1 MTKKMDFIKTTVIGG
16 IFFLIPL
23 AIVLIVVGKLVEV
36 MRAVARGLSPV
47 LAVETPLGTL
57 VLNIIGVCI
66 ILGLCFLAG
75 LVARKAKAKNVVERL
90 EATLLA
96 VVPGYA
102 FIKGFSDNLRRSDE
116 LAGSFLPVAVHFD
129 DYSQI
134 AFEIERQQDGKVAV
148 YLPGAPNPWSGSV
161 VYVTEERV
169 MRLSITLNEAL
180 KNIRMLGKGTSALQ
194 ARQKNP

>member
-1 MTKKMDFIKTTVIGG
+1 M
-16 IFFLIPL
+16 
-23 AIVLIVVGKLVEV
+23 
-36 MRAVARGLSPV
+36 ARGLSPV
-47 LAVETPLGTL
+47 LTVETPLGTL

-75 LVARKAKAKNVVERL
+75 LIARKAKAQNIVARL

-102 FIKGFSDNLRRSDE
+102 FVKGFSDNLRRSDE
-116 LAGSFLPVAVHFD
+116 LAESFLPVAVHFD

-134 AFEIERQQDGKVAV
+134 AFEIERQTDGKVAI
-148 YLPGAPNPWSGSV
+148 YLPSAPNPWSGSV

-169 MRLSITLNEAL
+169 IRLSITLNEAL
-180 KNIRMLGKGTSALQ
+180 KNIRMLGKGTSELQ
-194 ARQKNP
+194 ARQKGN